1 MVFVLRGAGGMAGKA
16 KLSVE
21 DQLEIQNLYAI
32 YNLASD
38 ACDIEGYADC
48 FTPEGEMLS
57 PEVGIEVR
65 GRESLKA
72 HKTRDRDNRGGRYR
86 RHWNGNLHL
95 ELQADG
101 QVRGRCYLIA
111 YNGSPGDLP
120 AIADCG
126 VYEDTLVRTKAGWRF
141 ARRTLT
147 MDGSTWNQK
156 PAEPAGEPR

>member
-1 MVFVLRGAGGMAGKA
+1 MADED

-21 DQLEIQNLYAI
+21 DQLEIQSLYAL

-48 FTPEGEMLS
+48 FTGDGEMLS

-65 GRESLKA
+65 GREALKA
-72 HKTRDRDNRGGRYR
+72 HKQRDKDNRAGRYR

-95 ELQADG
+95 EKLEPG
-101 QVRGRCYLIA
+101 RVRGRCYLIA
-111 YNGSPGDLP
+111 YNGQPGALP

-126 VYEDTLVRTKAGWRF
+126 VYEDILVKTDAGWKF
-141 ARRTLT
+141 AQRRLT
-147 MDGSTWNQK
+147 MDGSTWNK
-156 PAEPAGEPR
+156 